1 MPDQWGRPTFGD
13 WMGVAGAFNA
23 IADRNKA
30 NEQELVNKQAYEAA
44 NMFIQNPDMLDL
56 ENAEKDL
63 RLSDFD
69 QEAVYKGRIM
79 AFRSLADK
87 SMMDAKNLE
96 KEKALAQKNSQ
107 EVKQGY
113 TQALTLYQAGD
124 KQGAAGLLEK
134 AFNTAPG
141 GFKAKTVKMENRE
154 PGFVL
159 TSALGNSSAE
169 PMTID
174 EAIGLAQEKPEI
186 FAPETFY
193 DLQLKTQVTNRA
205 ENTERLLN
213 PTALTDENGDTV
225 YQTLQIDPKA
235 MEPRVT
241 ISNKPLYYPDHK
253 LLDVTDIEGK
263 HAPDTWKAIQELE
276 ESRAKTG
283 KTKAE
288 TDKIRAET
296 QQILGGKNS
305 KPENMTG
312 WSGLINKHFPAGQ
325 SELGVILGDK
335 SSAENNVIAHQVA
348 ETIKNM
354 SGGGVSQQA
363 IGAKAIEIVSAAD
376 GAATREIE
384 KLKEAPNYK
393 GLLKS
398 QGFESED
405 DYKKKV
411 KMDLVKGML
420 KEMSGQGQ
428 QAPQHQQAPRQQQG
442 QPQQQARPPQ
452 QQAPQQQDRGGIL
465 GAFDKYAG
473 AQPITSAARVGRALG
488 GMISGNDQA
497 QPQPQPQPQ
506 PQQAGGGQIPPEVQE
521 KIKLVYQNLRRQ
533 GLSPEEAKAKAL
545 QTVFSMDR

>member
-1 MPDQWGRPTFGD
+1 
-13 WMGVAGAFNA
+13 
-23 IADRNKA
+23 
-30 NEQELVNKQAYEAA
+30 
-44 NMFIQNPDMLDL
+44 
-56 ENAEKDL
+56 
-63 RLSDFD
+63 
-69 QEAVYKGRIM
+69 
-79 AFRSLADK
+79 
-87 SMMDAKNLE
+87 
-96 KEKALAQKNSQ
+96 
-107 EVKQGY
+107 
-113 TQALTLYQAGD
+113 
-124 KQGAAGLLEK
+124 
-134 AFNTAPG
+134 
-141 GFKAKTVKMENRE
+141 
-154 PGFVL
+154 
-159 TSALGNSSAE
+159 
-169 PMTID
+169 
-174 EAIGLAQEKPEI
+174 
-186 FAPETFY
+186 
-193 DLQLKTQVTNRA
+193 
-205 ENTERLLN
+205 
-213 PTALTDENGDTV
+213 
-225 YQTLQIDPKA
+225 
-235 MEPRVT
+235 
-241 ISNKPLYYPDHK
+241 
-253 LLDVTDIEGK
+253 
-263 HAPDTWKAIQELE
+263 
-276 ESRAKTG
+276 
-283 KTKAE
+283 
-288 TDKIRAET
+288 
-296 QQILGGKNS
+296 
-305 KPENMTG
+305 
-312 WSGLINKHFPAGQ
+312 
-325 SELGVILGDK
+325 
-335 SSAENNVIAHQVA
+335 VA